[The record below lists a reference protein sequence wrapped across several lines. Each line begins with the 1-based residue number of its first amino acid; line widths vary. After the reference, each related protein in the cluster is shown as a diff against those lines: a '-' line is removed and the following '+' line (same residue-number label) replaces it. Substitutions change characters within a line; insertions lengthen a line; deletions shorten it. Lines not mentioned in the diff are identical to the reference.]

1 MRIFATL
8 LGSAL
13 CALVSASN
21 GIGKSSSAEVTYYG
35 DVAPILEKHC
45 TGCHRPNDIAPMPLM
60 TYDEVL
66 PFARMIRENVIQ
78 RKMPPWHADPAF
90 GEFDN
95 DARLTD
101 EEIATIDAW
110 VKGGAKRGESEPSAH
125 GSDPR
130 VPEAPALTW
139 HIKPDVIFTIPEF
152 TVTRTA
158 QDDYE
163 YIYVPT
169 NFKEDK
175 WIQAAEVLPGDR
187 RVVHHA
193 TVSVIDQSE
202 VAKHLEQH
210 RKADEGEDR
219 YHYRTGKVLH
229 VRPEAPVI
237 DDGCTA
243 PDGGGVPGT
252 PSGYLNIVPAIYL
265 PGHLAE
271 TRPPGYALRVPA
283 GGYLQFQIHYSNHHG
298 LDVKDRTSIGLVFAG
313 EAVQHEIGQYEIWNN
328 MFLIPANDE
337 NHRVTSCFVL
347 PKDVIAVAYTAHM
360 HFRGKSM
367 LTKAIYPDGREQVL
381 LYVPHYDFRWQETYF
396 LKKQFLLPK
405 GTKLMTVAYFDNSKN
420 NFQNPDPS
428 KSIRWGEPSDEEMMG
443 FWLQF
448 ADPAVVSAS
457 AEK

>member
-1 MRIFATL
+1 MALWRTL
-8 LGSAL
+8 LIPLYVGL
-13 CALVSASN
+13 CGTAAAGQENTSVAKPE
-21 GIGKSSSAEVTYYG
+21 ITYNK
-35 DVAPILEKHC
+35 DVAPLLQKHC
-45 TGCHRPNDIAPMPLM
+45 VACHRPNDIAPMSLM

-66 PFARMIRENVIQ
+66 PFARMIRESVVQ

-90 GEFDN
+90 GEFSN
-95 DARLTD
+95 DSRLSN
-101 EEIATIDAW
+101 EEIAIINAW
-110 VKGGAKRGESEPSAH
+110 VNNGTKRGE
-125 GSDPR
+125 
-130 VPEAPALTW
+130 PEVSPAAPVLMQGW
-139 HIKPDVIFTIPEF
+139 HIKPDVVLTVPEF
-152 TVTRTA
+152 MVPRTM

-169 NFKEDK
+169 NFTEDK

-193 TVSVIDQSE
+193 TVSVIDKAE

-210 RKADEGEDR
+210 AKADEGEDK
-219 YHYRTGKVLH
+219 YHFRTGKVLH
-229 VRPEAPVI
+229 VRPDAPVI
-237 DDGCTA
+237 DDGCVA
-243 PDGGGVPGT
+243 PDGGGVPGE

-271 TRPPGYALRVPA
+271 TRPTGYALRIPA

-298 LDVKDRTSIGLVFAG
+298 LDVKDRTSIGLVFAR
-313 EAVQHEIGQYEIWNN
+313 EPVQHEIGQYEIWNN
-328 MFLIPANDE
+328 MFLIPSNDA
-337 NHRVTSCFVL
+337 NHRVTSCFIL

-360 HFRGKSM
+360 HFRGKNM
-367 LTKAIYPDGREQVL
+367 LTKAIYPDGRVEVL

-405 GTKLMTVAYFDNSKN
+405 GTKLMTIAYFDNSKD

-428 KSIRWGEPSDEEMMG
+428 KAIRWGEPSDEEMMG

-448 ADPAVVSAS
+448 ADPQMVAEKSAS
-457 AEK
+457 AQK